1 MRDYKRAYHGEDF
14 DFSERHGKA
23 GRGKAGRGKAGR
35 GKAGLPGV
43 EILLA
48 YFQK

>member
-23 GRGKAGRGKAGR
+23 GRGKAGRGKAG
-35 GKAGLPGV
+35 LPGV